1 MLKIDKDT
9 AIYCSF
15 STNPGNNGC
24 EFFNKQFQI
33 YKLNAIYKSFRS
45 ESIKESIEAVKAL
58 DIKGFALSMP
68 FKIHVLDYLNEV
80 DNTVKKIGS
89 VNTVINN
96 KGILKGY
103 NTDWIGVKKFFE
115 LSNFK
120 SIYIIGDGGFSKAI
134 QYTCKIMGIEF
145 EIINRKSWNK
155 IYDLNDQFLIN
166 ATPIDIPTTT
176 NKVIDLRP
184 NKDSGKKVALYQA
197 QEQFKIYTGFQL

>member
-58 DIKGFALSMP
+58 DIKGFALGMP

-120 SIYIIGDGGFSKAI
+120 SIFTKFRSSKCLVFSNSLNFSLILWFARRTLSFSK
-134 QYTCKIMGIEF
+134 
-145 EIINRKSWNK
+145 
-155 IYDLNDQFLIN
+155 
-166 ATPIDIPTTT
+166 
-176 NKVIDLRP
+176 
-184 NKDSGKKVALYQA
+184 
-197 QEQFKIYTGFQL
+197 